1 MHAILQEA
9 WNGATAS
16 APQHW
21 ESLSST
27 QEALQVVEFVADAM
41 ADQGYPKKDVFGM
54 RLALEEAV
62 INAIKHGNQGDPS
75 KLVEVRYEVNAER
88 ALAEVQDQGEGFD
101 PQQVPDPRTP
111 ENLEWAGGRGLLLMR
126 SYLTWVRYNERGNGV
141 TLCQYRSVPEGRA
154 GNGRA

>member
-1 MHAILQEA
+1 MYAILEEA
-9 WNGATAS
+9 CDGATAS
-16 APQHW
+16 AAWHW

-75 KLVEVRYEVNAER
+75 KLVEVRYDVNAER